1 MTRILSISGS
11 LRKASQNAVVLRA
24 ISRLVPGDCS
34 ITLYTGLGN
43 LPLFNPDLEETEI
56 PSVTDFRNRIRAADG
71 ILIASPEYA
80 HGISGVLKN
89 ALDWVVGSGEF
100 EGKPVALL
108 NASMRATHAYDSLEE
123 VLSVMGARI
132 VQGACVTL
140 PLTSNGIDE
149 SGILSDR
156 EASRILSGSI
166 AGLYEAIR
174 DLRKVDPDSRSQ
186 P

>member
-1 MTRILSISGS
+1 MIKILSISGS
-11 LRKASQNAVVLRA
+11 LRQASQNAAVLHA
-24 ISRLVPGDCS
+24 TARLAPGDCS
-34 ITLYTGLGN
+34 IAPYTGLGG

-80 HGISGVLKN
+80 HGITGVLKN

-100 EGKPVALL
+100 EGKPVGLL
-108 NASMRATHAYDSLEE
+108 NASMRATHAHASLEE

-132 VQGACVTL
+132 IQKASLTL
-140 PLTSNGIDE
+140 PLTSNRIDE

-156 EASRILSGSI
+156 ETSGILSCAI
-166 AGLYEAIR
+166 AALCEAVR
-174 DLRKVDPDSRSQ
+174 DLRQADPDSWSQ